1 MANRII
7 KSIPNTITCLNL
19 LSGCIAAVMAFQAKY
34 DSALLFVLLSAV
46 FDFFDGMAAR
56 ALKAFSIIGK
66 DIDSLA
72 DDISFGFVPGVIV
85 YALLGE
91 MDYSSFMSPVAGW
104 FPYLGFLIAAFSAL
118 RLAKFNND
126 TRQTCS
132 FIGLAVPANA
142 LLWASLASGCHDW
155 MLVHMHPLLMLC
167 GIVLSCYLLVSEI
180 PMFSLKFKSLK
191 WKGNEVPFIFLL
203 GCIPMLLLG
212 KSAFALIIAWYIL
225 LSVLSIR
232 KSNP

>member
-1 MANRII
+1 MFKGII

-19 LSGCIAAVMAFQAKY
+19 LSGCIAAVMAFQGRY
-34 DSALLFVLLSAV
+34 DAALLFVLLSAV
-46 FDFFDGMAAR
+46 FDFFDGLAAR
-56 ALKAFSIIGK
+56 ALKAFSVIGK

-72 DDISFGFVPGVIV
+72 DDISFGFVPGTIV
-85 YALLGE
+85 YSLLGE
-91 MDYSSFMSPVAGW
+91 MDYSGFMASMEGW

-155 MLVHMHPLLMLC
+155 ILGNVHPLLLLA
-167 GIVLSCYLLVSEI
+167 GIILSCYLLVSEI
-180 PMFSLKFKSLK
+180 PMFSLKFKSLR

-203 GCIPMLLLG
+203 GCLPMLLLG
-212 KSAFALIIAWYIL
+212 RSAFFLIIIWYIL
-225 LSVLSIR
+225 LSVTTIR